1 MKKER
6 KKPSFVFCLS
16 SFHIGLGLSTQR
28 QQTAVEISRQRAFHD
43 EIHAEISLKQIKAL
57 PLLAALI
64 FGHNGIEKL
73 K

>member
-28 QQTAVEISRQRAFHD
+28 QQTAGEISRQRAFHD